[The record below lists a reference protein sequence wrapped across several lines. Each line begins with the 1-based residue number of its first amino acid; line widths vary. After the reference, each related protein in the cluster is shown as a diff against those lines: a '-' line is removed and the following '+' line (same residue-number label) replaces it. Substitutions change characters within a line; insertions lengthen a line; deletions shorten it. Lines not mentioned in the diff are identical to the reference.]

1 MAFQTHVACA
11 AGDVAKH
18 VDDGDAG
25 LCGAA
30 FSPGGDDDR
39 REECGEFLGYPATGR
54 CISWHGNT
62 ILRMMQ
68 GKIVER
74 WTYQDSDS
82 LVKRLSG
89 DTTAASRN
97 VLETLLAL
105 DYL

>member
-1 MAFQTHVACA
+1 
-11 AGDVAKH
+11 
-18 VDDGDAG
+18 
-25 LCGAA
+25 
-30 FSPGGDDDR
+30 
-39 REECGEFLGYPATGR
+39 
-54 CISWHGNT
+54 
-62 ILRMMQ
+62 MMQ